1 MESKFKI
8 VSDPSTFVSALAFFL
23 DVILVRM
30 IRPALTELAKER
42 VELFLPTVF
51 VSLRLLR

>member
-30 IRPALTELAKER
+30 IWPALAELAKER

>member
-30 IRPALTELAKER
+30 IRPALAELAKER